1 MLYEHTEPNGASTII
16 SLYKSWYVQK
26 RRYISGSAVPNL
38 LKV

>member
-1 MLYEHTEPNGASTII
+1 M

>member
-26 RRYISGSAVPNL
+26 RRNRSGSPIPQL
-38 LKV
+38 LKL